1 VILEKEDL
9 DWISSVVGLT
19 NTIEIGRREN
29 SAYQPMRRSDE
40 QAGKGGSEVY
50 GT

>member
-1 VILEKEDL
+1 MILEKEDL

-19 NTIEIGRREN
+19 NLIGIGRREN
-29 SAYQPMRRSDE
+29 LAYRLVRPSDE
-40 QAGKGGSEVY
+40 QAGKGRAEVY